1 MIPTPQDI
9 AIALTKAGCDRLPA
23 PALAYI
29 GGRMGRSDL
38 TRLNLGG
45 LRPISYGCAKS
56 AGIGDAG
63 PIKDSRWSY
72 YRIVDDERGT
82 GAHWIRGFD
91 VATNDKESLSNADSL
106 IRAKFADEPPN
117 SVLVF
122 RIWNNGSSAG
132 DPVVVKDNFEPGKRP
147 ESARRFGIGD
157 AGEPFDPVLIRG
169 TVDDTEEFEDLDAA
183 ARALVSVA
191 YRAAPR
197 AWGQVGEAELATL
210 GSYPIHRAKVGAAK
224 AVDDLGESIDALKT
238 AVDGLASDIGAVDSW
253 TYVKADVEGDGEEE
267 VIAEGIRDADRHDA
281 YLRIKLAEDIKAG
294 CVYIYRMNGPLGSAK
309 AERVVI
315 NSCGKDWEARLPRVF
330 AGAVGATPSPIPGL
344 PSVQDT
350 LAAAQQVLSQVAP
363 QATASVD
370 MGSRKVYPSG
380 ISPEMESTMRALVA
394 DWEGFDRLGVGTKV
408 LPDLRPAVEQFRKLR
423 DAWKAGSNDP
433 AVVSQEIDAAT
444 KAASQVREALAKA
457 GVIDPALGPAAIKA
471 TQDAILAAQQAA
483 AASSKS
489 WLDNVPA
496 LKWLSNPNGPTVR
509 VTTDPIVP
517 AEWRAPI
524 VVGVA
529 GLAIVGAW
537 FALSSRK
544 ASRSAARSG

>member
-45 LRPISYGCAKS
+45 LRPISYGCAKPAEIG
-56 AGIGDAG
+56 AGESEG
-63 PIKDSRWSY
+63 SRWAY
-72 YRIVDDERGT
+72 YRVLDD
-82 GAHWIRGFD
+82 GAHRLTDFD
-91 VATNDKESLSNADSL
+91 VATVSPAALKIMD
-106 IRAKFADEPPN
+106 AKVRTKLADEPPN
-117 SVLVF
+117 SVLVY
-122 RIWNNGSSAG
+122 RAWTDDISSG
-132 DPVVVKDNFEPGKRP
+132 DPVVILDNYEPGSRP
-147 ESARRFGIGD
+147 EMARRLGIEG
-157 AGEPFDPVLIRG
+157 AGEPFDPALIRG

-238 AVDGLASDIGAVDSW
+238 AVDGLAADI
-253 TYVKADVEGDGEEE
+253 
-267 VIAEGIRDADRHDA
+267 
-281 YLRIKLAEDIKAG
+281 
-294 CVYIYRMNGPLGSAK
+294 
-309 AERVVI
+309 
-315 NSCGKDWEARLPRVF
+315 
-330 AGAVGATPSPIPGL
+330 GATPSPIPGL

-370 MGSRKVYPSG
+370 MGPRKVYPSG

-471 TQDAILAAQQAA
+471 TQEAIIAAQQAA
-483 AASSKS
+483 APAAQS

-517 AEWRAPI
+517 VEWRAPI

>member
-45 LRPISYGCAKS
+45 LRPISYGCARPAEIG
-56 AGIGDAG
+56 AGDSEG
-63 PIKDSRWSY
+63 SRWAY
-72 YRIVDDERGT
+72 YRVLDD
-82 GAHWIRGFD
+82 GAHRLTDFD
-91 VATNDKESLSNADSL
+91 VATVSPAALKIMD
-106 IRAKFADEPPN
+106 AKVRTKLADEPPN
-117 SVLVF
+117 SVLVY
-122 RIWNNGSSAG
+122 RAWTDDISSG
-132 DPVVVKDNFEPGKRP
+132 DPVVILDNYEPGNRP
-147 ESARRFGIGD
+147 EMARRLGIEG
-157 AGEPFDPVLIRG
+157 AGEPFDPALIRG
-169 TVDDTEEFEDLDAA
+169 TVDDTEEFDDLDAA

-224 AVDDLGESIDALKT
+224 AVDDLGESIDRLQAE
-238 AVDGLASDIGAVDSW
+238 VQGLAADIGAVDSW
-253 TYVKADVEGDGEEE
+253 TYYRDDGDDHRTEIAD
-267 VIAEGIRDADRHDA
+267 GIRDTNNYDSV
-281 YLRIKLAEDIKAG
+281 LRAKYAEDIKAG
-294 CVYIYRMNGPLGSAK
+294 SGIFIWRQKGKQGR
-309 AERVVI
+309 ERSVVVI
-315 NSCGKDWEARLPRVF
+315 NTTESADIAPPGVDAF
-330 AGAVGATPSPIPGL
+330 GAVGATPSPIPGL

-370 MGSRKVYPSG
+370 MGPRKVYPSG

-471 TQDAILAAQQAA
+471 TQEAILAAQQAA

-517 AEWRAPI
+517 VEWRAPI